1 MKSDEYEVWVLEYSQ
16 YSDNYTTQR
25 NVIQSMLGDRFI
37 SLGWFSDNDVVIHQK
52 YLSIKEL
59 VGREQ
64 FDLIH
69 LEVAPETYD
78 SFNKLDT
85 DSTFRAA
92 ELCKADLVTS
102 MVVEMT
108 ALQGIMGKYYTLQSG
123 EPETA
128 ALAIEEHYLPR
139 YAGDRLPETR
149 PGLAVG
155 LADRLDSLVGLFSV
169 GMAPTGARDPFGLR
183 RAAIGLLLI
192 LTRKGIELDLAALIA
207 SAGSLLPVTSTLAD
221 QQACQDFIVGRLE
234 NQLLEESF
242 RYDAVKSVLAEQGSN
257 PARALDGVKALSD
270 WIARDDWREIL
281 PAFARCVRITRDQKE
296 VFTVK
301 EPRLSMPEEKILFQ
315 GVRQAQ
321 SVLDKERT
329 IPVFLTQLVKMIPAI
344 NAFFDAVL
352 VMDENIQVRQNRLG
366 MLQELAGMASGLAD
380 FSCLEGF

>member
-1 MKSDEYEVWVLEYSQ
+1 LM
-16 YSDNYTTQR
+16 
-25 NVIQSMLGDRFI
+25 
-37 SLGWFSDNDVVIHQK
+37 H
-52 YLSIKEL
+52 
-59 VGREQ
+59 
-64 FDLIH
+64 
-69 LEVAPETYD
+69 
-78 SFNKLDT
+78 FNKLDT

-102 MVVEMT
+102 MVIEMT
-108 ALQGIMGKYYTLQSG
+108 ALQGIMGKYYALQSG

-242 RYDAVKSVLAEQGSN
+242 RYDAVKAVLAEQGSN